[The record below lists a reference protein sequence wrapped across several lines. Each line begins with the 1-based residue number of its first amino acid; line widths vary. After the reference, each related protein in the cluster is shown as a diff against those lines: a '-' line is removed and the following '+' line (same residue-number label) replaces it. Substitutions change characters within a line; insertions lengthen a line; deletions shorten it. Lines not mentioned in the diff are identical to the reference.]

1 MYLLLSGE
9 GPSDIGVCYPAAEA
23 CSVET
28 FKPGPMAWLVD
39 QWVERVQGF
48 DHSHLQA
55 GLVSFVS
62 KQHLVATRPSAAKK
76 PSHLPGKKRAKETS
90 YYFNNARALAQ
101 CAKELAAEIGD
112 DVIAVL
118 FRDSDGTASAGR
130 GDWQTKYDSVLQGF
144 EAEGFP
150 HGVAMIP
157 RPKSEAWL
165 LCALKPESPYQ
176 HCAALEQASG
186 NDDSPN
192 SLKMKLDAAL
202 QGQTSAD
209 ELAETAKDGNIQWEN
224 IDMPSLDV
232 FKHRVEA
239 VLNLIIRQGG

>member
-1 MYLLLSGE
+1 MHLLLSGE

-23 CSVET
+23 CRVEA

-39 QWVERVQGF
+39 QWVEQVQGYEF
-48 DHSHLQA
+48 SHLQA
-55 GLVSFVS
+55 GLVHFVS
-62 KQHLVATRPSAAKK
+62 KQYLVATRPSAVKK
-76 PSHLPGKKRAKETS
+76 PSRLPGKKRAKETS

-101 CAKELAAEIGD
+101 CAQVLADEIDD

-130 GDWQTKYDSVLQGF
+130 GDWQTKYNSVLQGF

-157 RPKSEAWL
+157 MPKSEAWL

-176 HCAALEQASG
+176 HCAALEEASG
-186 NDDSPN
+186 NDDSPHA
-192 SLKMKLDAAL
+192 LKNQLDAAL

-209 ELAETAKDGNIQWEN
+209 ELSETAKDGNIHWEN
-224 IDMPSLDV
+224 IDMPSLNA
-232 FKHRVEA
+232 FKHRLEA
-239 VLNLIIRQGG
+239 VVNLIIRQGS

>member
-1 MYLLLSGE
+1 MHLLLSGE

-23 CSVET
+23 CRVEA

-39 QWVERVQGF
+39 QWVERVQGYEF
-48 DHSHLQA
+48 SHLQA

-62 KQHLVATRPSAAKK
+62 KQHLIATRPSAVKK
-76 PSHLPGKKRAKETS
+76 PSRLPGKKRAKETG

-112 DVIAVL
+112 GVIAVL

-130 GDWQTKYDSVLQGF
+130 GDWQTKYDSILEGF
-144 EAEGFP
+144 EAEGFSY
-150 HGVAMIP
+150 GIAMMP
-157 RPKSEAWL
+157 KPKSEAWL
-165 LCALKPESPYQ
+165 LCALKPDSPYQ
-176 HCAALEQASG
+176 HCAGLEQASG

-192 SLKMKLDAAL
+192 ALKKQLDAAL

-232 FKHRVEA
+232 FKHRVEEVVSR
-239 VLNLIIRQGG
+239 VLSK

>member
-1 MYLLLSGE
+1 MHLLLSGE
-9 GPSDIGVCYPAAEA
+9 GPSDIGVCYPAAGTCHAEN
-23 CSVET
+23 

-39 QWVERVQGF
+39 QWVERVQGYEF
-48 DHSHLQA
+48 SHLRN
-55 GLVSFVS
+55 GFVEFVT
-62 KQHLVATRPSAAKK
+62 KQHLVAARPPAAKK
-76 PSHLPGKKRAKETS
+76 PSRLPGKKRAKETG
-90 YYFNNARALAQ
+90 YYFYNARALAQ
-101 CAKELAAEIGD
+101 CANALAAEIGD

-130 GDWQTKYDSVLQGF
+130 GDWQTKYDSMLQGF
-144 EAEGFP
+144 EAEDFS

-176 HCAALEQASG
+176 HCAAFEQASG

-192 SLKMKLDAAL
+192 SLKSQLDATC

-209 ELAETAKDGNIQWEN
+209 ELAEIAKAGNIQWEN

-232 FKHRVEA
+232 FKHRVEEI
-239 VLNLIIRQGG
+239 VNSIIRQGG

>member
-1 MYLLLSGE
+1 MHLLLSGE

-23 CSVET
+23 CSVEA

-39 QWVERVQGF
+39 QWVERVQDYEF
-48 DHSHLQA
+48 SHLHA
-55 GLVSFVS
+55 GLVTFVS
-62 KQHLVATRPSAAKK
+62 KQHLAGNRPGPTKK
-76 PSHLPGKKRAKETS
+76 GMRLRGKKTRSETG

-192 SLKMKLDAAL
+192 ALKKQLDAAL
-202 QGQTSAD
+202 QGQTSAE
-209 ELAETAKDGNIQWEN
+209 ELAETAKAGNIQWEN
-224 IDMPSLDV
+224 IDMPSLGV